1 MGWISVTFKMPKEEL
16 QELREFISEWSE
28 KIPGL
33 SRSRMIRRAL
43 EYEMRRIEEDTM
55 EYRESYEATKLY
67 ENVIHLLREEG
78 WERREVPKIPDSA
91 PAAAA

>member
-1 MGWISVTFKMPKEEL
+1 MEWISVTFKMPKEEL

-43 EYEMRRIEEDTM
+43 EYESEERSEEQKGKEGPGSVVLLPIYLEKIERLDEQP
-55 EYRESYEATKLY
+55 E
-67 ENVIHLLREEG
+67 
-78 WERREVPKIPDSA
+78 
-91 PAAAA
+91 